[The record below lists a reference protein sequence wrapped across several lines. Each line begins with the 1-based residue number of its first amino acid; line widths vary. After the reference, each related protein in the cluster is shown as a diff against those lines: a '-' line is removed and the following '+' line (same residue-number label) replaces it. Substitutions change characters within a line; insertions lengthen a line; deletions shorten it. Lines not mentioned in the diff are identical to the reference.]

1 MDVGDRVVTVD
12 GDLGTVRYAG
22 AVPHWPVTALG
33 IEWDDPAR
41 GRHDGSVAGTRYFAT
56 RHPTGGSLLKA
67 DSSKL
72 CRTRRTFGEALVAHY
87 RGGGGAE
94 VRFGAKV
101 TESLGFARWNAM
113 QADFAN
119 LAVVSLARQ
128 NIVEAGAVAPWA
140 LQLARVRHLDLG
152 YNLWRDLGEV
162 WRVVDALALEEL
174 TLNGNRFARALGGG
188 RPCLSLRRLHLV
200 GTHLDVALV
209 AAVVAKFPNLEELS
223 LGANAY
229 TDEAVAAMTL
239 PALQTLD
246 LSFNALTRVPAA
258 RCRRL
263 VASDNRI
270 SQPPLETLAARVLD
284 LRHNAV
290 ADWDTAEAIAQR
302 APQLQELRIN
312 GNPLFLHMLPDEMTI
327 NLAARLGIT
336 KLNGVALTADEIAN
350 AELYFVAQVALG
362 RYQAPDTP
370 RWRRLAAKHAVAA
383 AAAAAPLP
391 ALTPLAAK
399 LLPLTVVTDRLRF
412 TRTFLRTNTV
422 LRLRGV
428 VARSLGVAPQRL
440 RLYIRIA
447 GGARVDFDDNFAT
460 LDSLPVRPGH
470 EIHAEPAF

>member
-1 MDVGDRVVTVD
+1 LST
-12 GDLGTVRYAG
+12 
-22 AVPHWPVTALG
+22 
-33 IEWDDPAR
+33 
-41 GRHDGSVAGTRYFAT
+41 
-56 RHPTGGSLLKA
+56 
-67 DSSKL
+67 
-72 CRTRRTFGEALVAHY
+72 
-87 RGGGGAE
+87 
-94 VRFGAKV
+94 
-101 TESLGFARWNAM
+101 
-113 QADFAN
+113 
-119 LAVVSLARQ
+119 
-128 NIVEAGAVAPWA
+128 
-140 LQLARVRHLDLG
+140 
-152 YNLWRDLGEV
+152 
-162 WRVVDALALEEL
+162 
-174 TLNGNRFARALGGG
+174 

-246 LSFNALTRVPAA
+246 LSFNALMRVPAA

-327 NLAARLGIT
+327 NLAARLRIT

-428 VARSLGVAPQRL
+428 VARRLGVAPQRL